1 MKRISGIV
9 AGVLLMFVAADAN
22 ATIPSCFDINVVGSF
37 QAETEFVDPTFT
49 GRIGNARFTTRDLIA
64 LFEELLEED
73 LPPGTCI
80 LADPDDG
87 VILVDRE
94 GEFIADVSG
103 IIEVLFG
110 TEGGDLFHGTFNE
123 DTLAERSRI
132 MFLLQVGIFAPD
144 LLAVMQ
150 GVAYEVFSATA
161 VNDDFE
167 QRITGNIRAKVNGEG
182 SIFDAEEEIDSYLL
196 LEGVVRLVGSGTFG
210 VL

>member
-22 ATIPSCFDINVVGSF
+22 ATIPSCFDINVVASF
-37 QAETEFVDPTFT
+37 QAEEEFVDPVFT

-64 LFEELLEED
+64 LLEELLVED

-80 LADPDDG
+80 LADPDGG
-87 VILVDRE
+87 VTLVDRD
-94 GEFIADVSG
+94 GEFIEDVSG
-103 IIEVLFG
+103 ILEVIFG

-132 MFLLQVGIFAPD
+132 MFLLQVLIFGGDFEAF
-144 LLAVMQ
+144 LQ

-182 SIFDAEEEIDSYLL
+182 FIADEEIESYLL
-196 LEGVVRLVGSGTFG
+196 LEGVVRLVGSGVFG